1 MIDRIDIYG
10 LRDGVIA
17 KVASIPCENTFHNS
31 SLMAKDELSVSV
43 VTDSPLPV
51 KAGDYCTMDGVVY
64 RMNRDAEFT
73 QKTEV
78 QHEYSIILEAPIYT
92 LLDKVICNRVTGSTK
107 VVLTGKLRD
116 FLELLMWNV
125 NKSEDNPLGVDTG
138 WKIGLCP
145 DTEYRNIIL
154 DGISCRASLD
164 EFRKV
169 FDLEYYVTNKTI
181 NFVSHIENET
191 GLTFIQGRGGGL
203 YSLEQKNVDS
213 GDVVTRL
220 FPKGGTENVIPGEG
234 DEDGRLILPEKYI
247 EDFSETTKVVERV
260 IHFDN
265 IHPTFQGV
273 VGPLS
278 GEHNKSFVC
287 SEIDFDIKEFA
298 VGTDARVNFLTG
310 DLMGKAFEFKWN
322 NDNKEITLI
331 GQVDELAL
339 IDPET
344 QSRPVIPDAN
354 KHLRGGEVFTLTG
367 LRMSGT
373 YKINAVDNLRQK
385 GREWLKYHCRKRVKY
400 NLDIDYRFMRGKRNL
415 SVGDL
420 VTVRDYRRGINT
432 TIRIISTEKNLHT
445 GKLSCVVSNYLDE
458 KWEKKIE
465 GQIASVQAAV
475 SGGVG
480 VSASVDIIESND
492 AREFTDKRVLSSLR
506 AIREIE
512 KKALSKEKSDRTE
525 HSLEIGEDLT
535 VDGNAS
541 VNHDLNVGR
550 NATVG
555 NDLTVMEILRALI
568 KIETAA
574 LSVSGNSKTGM
585 LDVAG
590 KATARDVE
598 VANQVTSLNA
608 VIRALATIHNLTV
621 GNTADI
627 MHGIIRQYLSSDKF
641 VSGFLGEGFKVWQDA
656 AGLWHG
662 ELDMLTVRKTFTV
675 FELVVQKIVHQGGM
689 VIRSA
694 AGGKI
699 TKVTDGGSYWRCEHD
714 STDDFVK
721 DDQVLCQVF
730 TGLKM
735 KRYWRLVTSAGAGYF
750 NLSKTDC
757 EAGSAT
763 PEIGDEVAVLGNRT
777 NAARQSAQI
786 DCAVG
791 ANAPYRDDYAGINS
805 YSLAGKLVTRTGN
818 LSGIVDPDFGALS
831 GYGLYSLNA
840 YLKGMLRLVSG
851 KTVETAIGEA
861 RSGAISVAAS
871 DAQAKANAAKA
882 SAIAAAAGD
891 AQAKADA
898 AKQAAISAAASD
910 AQAKATAAET
920 NAKTHAQAI
929 LDALQI
935 GGRNLLALSKS
946 VYGAR
951 LDTGFRGKFWA
962 SQVWDSAYILSK
974 LKPSTQYTIK
984 YSATANALSSLPEVS
999 NRMGFALYNGTS
1011 IINLF
1016 SSVPIS
1022 VGETREVQ
1030 KTFTSPANLSNYRL
1044 IAYTRR
1050 FSDGATVEI
1059 GDVSFTNLKLELGNK
1074 ATDWTPAPE
1083 DVEAGMAFEITK
1095 VRTDFDVR
1103 EGQISSKVA
1112 EVTAKTQQAVTASQT
1127 ATEKASQAA
1136 GSATLAGQKAT
1147 EADGSAKAAKTSE
1160 TNAGKSATSAANE
1173 AGKAKSSADTA
1184 AAKLITVTE
1193 KESNINQTAGQIAT
1207 GVAEVTRQAGI
1218 ASNAA
1223 NNANMALQTVSTKQ
1237 TQINQV
1243 AADIDLKAT
1252 RAEQAAGRAE
1262 EAEARVNI
1270 AADGVVIN
1278 AAKQAAQQA
1287 VDGVQIGGRNLLRN
1301 AINFH
1306 EAGWNNGFGIH
1317 GSGGWIID
1325 NTVTYNGKPTLKTL
1339 VGTGVQHPWLT
1350 LENGVEYT
1358 YSAMVR
1364 TEVDVTGTRSTP
1376 LYYQA
1381 GYNKQSQGKISIIS
1395 HDTSTVANQWK
1406 LIRIV
1411 FKLTGDADSF
1421 RSYIYRGSTGG
1432 VNYWIAWLKLEK
1444 GNKATDGTPA
1454 PEDTEADATAKAD
1467 AAKQSAISDAAAKYP
1482 TKTEYSAQL
1491 AVLNS
1496 SISSKVS
1503 QTDFTALGTR
1513 MSTAEEKITP
1523 ASIIST
1529 VSSTVESAKT
1539 AAINAAA
1546 SDAQAKANAAKAAAI
1561 SAAAGDATAKADA
1574 AKQSAISTAANDATA
1589 KANRAE
1595 ANAKAHANNTFTP
1608 LTTYNTKVA
1617 QLENLI
1623 SLKAESSTVSGLTT
1637 RMAAAEA
1644 KITPDA
1650 INLTVKEQITTA
1662 VGNVQVGGRNYVIL
1676 SKLESWIAATS
1687 VPVITDTDVNVM
1699 LKADGTTNQQLVIRV
1714 KDYFPDAG
1722 AYYTV
1727 SGYMTLGGRPIKNAD
1742 FIVKRANYALGTDNF
1757 FVDDASGYFE
1767 CTHKYNG
1774 SDPWLLNA
1782 KLTAA
1787 TGTPVKISKFKF
1799 EKGTKA
1805 SDWTLSP
1812 EDADAALQIG
1822 GRNLYRKSTVINN
1835 LGNNPTIQK
1844 EVDADSVHGFK
1855 LTGKQS
1861 LVCAVRIKNVI
1872 HENGDYVI
1880 SFWGK
1885 SNGSGS
1891 PKFDICNNPCTGDA
1905 TFTTE
1910 WKRFELRAKVNNYT
1924 ADGYHFIDI
1933 ENLAYLHYW
1942 FKDFKVEKGTKATD
1956 WTPAP
1961 EDVEAD
1967 VTNATNKANAAQGAA
1982 NNAQGTANNALST
1995 ANGAQSDINNL
2006 KGDLLATGIN
2016 ITSKQVT
2023 VTADIFRVQ
2032 DRTGRAIAV
2041 FKLDNA
2047 GNPVL
2052 ETGRINAREV
2062 VTSDLVAERVSTTDI
2077 ITGRLTVIDGAKVA
2091 GFRVS
2096 GNNLSNMDNDGNFL
2110 NDASIVFRNDT
2121 MKCFAGIGGN
2131 VMPASTGLRA
2141 VARFENEDTS
2151 DQWGLSAN
2159 YAMIVSA
2166 RGANDNCAISLL
2178 GGYISRFAEKV
2189 EVVTSSRTIDIST
2202 TCVLCVNTADITL
2215 TLPTMQKYDNGHVVE
2230 IKNLGNNSVTINTG
2244 YGYHIDGTQRR
2255 TYMHVDRGSHVTSL
2269 TIGGNGDAMRFV
2281 YARDINNGS
2290 QYGCWAQFKHPRDW

>member
-164 EFRKV
+164 EFRKA

-181 NFVSHIENET
+181 NFVSHIEKET

-420 VTVRDYRRGINT
+420 VTVRDYRRGIDT

-568 KIETAA
+568 KIETAS
-574 LSVSGNSKTGM
+574 LSVSGNSKTGT

-598 VANQVTSLNA
+598 VANQMTSLNA

-621 GNTADI
+621 ENTADI

-641 VSGFLGEGFKVWQDA
+641 VSGFLGEGFRVWKDA

-675 FELVVQKIVHQGGM
+675 FELVVQKVVHQGGM

-730 TGLKM
+730 TGTKM

-763 PEIGDEVAVLGNRT
+763 PEVDDEVAVLGNRT

-831 GYGLYSLNA
+831 GFGLYSLNA
-840 YLKGMLRLVSG
+840 YLKGMLRLTSG

-861 RSGAISVAAS
+861 RSGAISVAAT

-882 SAIAAAAGD
+882 SAISAAAGD

-910 AQAKATAAET
+910 AQSKAMGAET
-920 NAKTHAQAI
+920 NAKRHAQAI

-935 GGRNLLALSKS
+935 GGRNL
-946 VYGAR
+946 
-951 LDTGFRGKFWA
+951 
-962 SQVWDSAYILSK
+962 
-974 LKPSTQYTIK
+974 
-984 YSATANALSSLPEVS
+984 
-999 NRMGFALYNGTS
+999 
-1011 IINLF
+1011 
-1016 SSVPIS
+1016 
-1022 VGETREVQ
+1022 
-1030 KTFTSPANLSNYRL
+1030 
-1044 IAYTRR
+1044 
-1050 FSDGATVEI
+1050 
-1059 GDVSFTNLKLELGNK
+1059 
-1074 ATDWTPAPE
+1074 
-1083 DVEAGMAFEITK
+1083 
-1095 VRTDFDVR
+1095 
-1103 EGQISSKVA
+1103 
-1112 EVTAKTQQAVTASQT
+1112 
-1127 ATEKASQAA
+1127 
-1136 GSATLAGQKAT
+1136 
-1147 EADGSAKAAKTSE
+1147 
-1160 TNAGKSATSAANE
+1160 
-1173 AGKAKSSADTA
+1173 
-1184 AAKLITVTE
+1184 
-1193 KESNINQTAGQIAT
+1193 
-1207 GVAEVTRQAGI
+1207 
-1218 ASNAA
+1218 
-1223 NNANMALQTVSTKQ
+1223 
-1237 TQINQV
+1237 
-1243 AADIDLKAT
+1243 
-1252 RAEQAAGRAE
+1252 
-1262 EAEARVNI
+1262 
-1270 AADGVVIN
+1270 
-1278 AAKQAAQQA
+1278 
-1287 VDGVQIGGRNLLRN
+1287 
-1301 AINFH
+1301 
-1306 EAGWNNGFGIH
+1306 
-1317 GSGGWIID
+1317 
-1325 NTVTYNGKPTLKTL
+1325 
-1339 VGTGVQHPWLT
+1339 
-1350 LENGVEYT
+1350 
-1358 YSAMVR
+1358 
-1364 TEVDVTGTRSTP
+1364 
-1376 LYYQA
+1376 
-1381 GYNKQSQGKISIIS
+1381 
-1395 HDTSTVANQWK
+1395 
-1406 LIRIV
+1406 
-1411 FKLTGDADSF
+1411 
-1421 RSYIYRGSTGG
+1421 
-1432 VNYWIAWLKLEK
+1432 
-1444 GNKATDGTPA
+1444 
-1454 PEDTEADATAKAD
+1454 
-1467 AAKQSAISDAAAKYP
+1467 
-1482 TKTEYSAQL
+1482 
-1491 AVLNS
+1491 
-1496 SISSKVS
+1496 
-1503 QTDFTALGTR
+1503 
-1513 MSTAEEKITP
+1513 
-1523 ASIIST
+1523 
-1529 VSSTVESAKT
+1529 
-1539 AAINAAA
+1539 
-1546 SDAQAKANAAKAAAI
+1546 
-1561 SAAAGDATAKADA
+1561 
-1574 AKQSAISTAANDATA
+1574 
-1589 KANRAE
+1589 
-1595 ANAKAHANNTFTP
+1595 
-1608 LTTYNTKVA
+1608 
-1617 QLENLI
+1617 
-1623 SLKAESSTVSGLTT
+1623 
-1637 RMAAAEA
+1637 
-1644 KITPDA
+1644 
-1650 INLTVKEQITTA
+1650 
-1662 VGNVQVGGRNYVIL
+1662 
-1676 SKLESWIAATS
+1676 
-1687 VPVITDTDVNVM
+1687 
-1699 LKADGTTNQQLVIRV
+1699 
-1714 KDYFPDAG
+1714 
-1722 AYYTV
+1722 
-1727 SGYMTLGGRPIKNAD
+1727 
-1742 FIVKRANYALGTDNF
+1742 
-1757 FVDDASGYFE
+1757 
-1767 CTHKYNG
+1767 
-1774 SDPWLLNA
+1774 
-1782 KLTAA
+1782 
-1787 TGTPVKISKFKF
+1787 
-1799 EKGTKA
+1799 
-1805 SDWTLSP
+1805 
-1812 EDADAALQIG
+1812 
-1822 GRNLYRKSTVINN
+1822 YRKSTELVN
-1835 LGNNPTIQK
+1835 LANNPTIQK

-1861 LVCAVRIKNVI
+1861 LVCDVRIKNVI
-1872 HENGDYVI
+1872 SENGDYVI

-1885 SNGSGS
+1885 SNGSGT

-1967 VTNATNKANAAQGAA
+1967 IALRPTKEEVKAGISITTGGINVFGKEISLAGKVTFASLDSSTQATINGKATTAALTSLQNSLGAMAYQNMVSIAKLDTTIVQGGYIKTNLIDANAVIT
-1982 NNAQGTANNALST
+1982 NS
-1995 ANGAQSDINNL
+1995 
-2006 KGDLLATGIN
+2006 LLAT
-2016 ITSKQVT
+2016 K
-2023 VTADIFRVQ
+2023 
-2032 DRTGRAIAV
+2032 IA
-2041 FKLDNA
+2041 A
-2047 GNPVL
+2047 
-2052 ETGRINAREV
+2052 
-2062 VTSDLVAERVSTTDI
+2062 TDI
-2077 ITGRLTVIDGAKVA
+2077 TTGRLTVIDGAKVA

-2096 GNNLSNMDNDGNFL
+2096 GSSLTNANDTGQYI
-2110 NDASIVFRNDT
+2110 NDASIIFRNDA
-2121 MKCFAGIGGN
+2121 KSCFAGIGGN
-2131 VMPASTGLRA
+2131 VMPTSSGLRA

-2202 TCVLCVNTADITL
+2202 TCVLCVNTSDITL
-2215 TLPTMQKYDNGHVVE
+2215 TLPTMQKYDNGHVIE

-2255 TYMHVDRGSHVTSL
+2255 TYMHIDRGSHVTSL

-2290 QYGCWAQFKHPRDW
+2290 QYGCWAQFKNPRDW

>member
-1 MIDRIDIYG
+1 MDTQFENIIPWNGANDTG
-10 LRDGVIA
+10 RDVRLKWERNFRKIKA
-17 KVASIPCENTFHNS
+17 ALE
-31 SLMAKDELSVSV
+31 ELSAS
-43 VTDSPLPV
+43 DML
-51 KAGDYCTMDGVVY
+51 
-64 RMNRDAEFT
+64 
-73 QKTEV
+73 
-78 QHEYSIILEAPIYT
+78 ILEE
-92 LLDKVICNRVTGSTK
+92 
-107 VVLTGKLRD
+107 VLK
-116 FLELLMWNV
+116 
-125 NKSEDNPLGVDTG
+125 
-138 WKIGLCP
+138 
-145 DTEYRNIIL
+145 DTEGKFL
-154 DGISCRASLD
+154 
-164 EFRKV
+164 RK
-169 FDLEYYVTNKTI
+169 D
-181 NFVSHIENET
+181 
-191 GLTFIQGRGGGL
+191 Q
-203 YSLEQKNVDS
+203 
-213 GDVVTRL
+213 
-220 FPKGGTENVIPGEG
+220 P
-234 DEDGRLILPEKYI
+234 
-247 EDFSETTKVVERV
+247 
-260 IHFDN
+260 
-265 IHPTFQGV
+265 
-273 VGPLS
+273 
-278 GEHNKSFVC
+278 
-287 SEIDFDIKEFA
+287 
-298 VGTDARVNFLTG
+298 
-310 DLMGKAFEFKWN
+310 
-322 NDNKEITLI
+322 
-331 GQVDELAL
+331 
-339 IDPET
+339 
-344 QSRPVIPDAN
+344 
-354 KHLRGGEVFTLTG
+354 
-367 LRMSGT
+367 
-373 YKINAVDNLRQK
+373 
-385 GREWLKYHCRKRVKY
+385 
-400 NLDIDYRFMRGKRNL
+400 
-415 SVGDL
+415 
-420 VTVRDYRRGINT
+420 
-432 TIRIISTEKNLHT
+432 
-445 GKLSCVVSNYLDE
+445 
-458 KWEKKIE
+458 
-465 GQIASVQAAV
+465 
-475 SGGVG
+475 
-480 VSASVDIIESND
+480 
-492 AREFTDKRVLSSLR
+492 
-506 AIREIE
+506 
-512 KKALSKEKSDRTE
+512 DRTE

-541 VNHDLNVGR
+541 VGHDLNVGR

-568 KIETAA
+568 KIETAS
-574 LSVSGNSKTGM
+574 LSVSGNSKTGT

-590 KATARDVE
+590 KATAHDVE
-598 VANQVTSLNA
+598 VANQVTTLNA

-621 GNTADI
+621 DNTADI

-662 ELDMLTVRKTFTV
+662 ELDMLTVRKVFTV
-675 FELVVQKIVHQGGM
+675 FELVVQKVVHQGGM

-694 AGGKI
+694 AGGKL
-699 TKVTDGGSYWRCEHD
+699 TKVTDGGSYWKCAQD
-714 STDDFVK
+714 STDDFVQHE
-721 DDQVLCQVF
+721 QVLCQVF
-730 TGLKM
+730 TGTKM

-757 EAGSAT
+757 ETGSAT
-763 PEIGDEVAVLGNRT
+763 PEAGDEVAVLGNRT

-831 GYGLYSLNA
+831 GFGLYSLNA
-840 YLKGMLRLVSG
+840 YLKGMLRLTSG

-882 SAIAAAAGD
+882 AAIAAAAGD

-910 AQAKATAAET
+910 AQSKAMAAEIA
-920 NAKTHAQAI
+920 AKTHAQAI

-935 GGRNLLALSKS
+935 GGRNLYRKS
-946 VYGAR
+946 TVINNLGNNPTIQKEVDADSVHGFK
-951 LDTGFRGKFWA
+951 LTGKQSLVCAVRIKNVISENGDYVISFWGK
-962 SQVWDSAYILSK
+962 S
-974 LKPSTQYTIK
+974 
-984 YSATANALSSLPEVS
+984 NSSHTPKFDIC
-999 NRMGFALYNGTS
+999 NNPCTGDA
-1011 IINLF
+1011 
-1016 SSVPIS
+1016 
-1022 VGETREVQ
+1022 
-1030 KTFTSPANLSNYRL
+1030 TFTTEWKRFELRAKVNNYTTDGYHFIDIENL
-1044 IAYTRR
+1044 AYLTYW
-1050 FSDGATVEI
+1050 FKDFKVEK
-1059 GDVSFTNLKLELGNK
+1059 GTK

-1083 DVEAGMAFEITK
+1083 DVEAGIAFEITK

-1207 GVAEVTRQAGI
+1207 KVTEVTKQAGI
-1218 ASNAA
+1218 ASQAA
-1223 NNANMALQTVSTKQ
+1223 NNASGSASAAANSATTAGQKATDAANSANAANTALQTISTKQ
-1237 TQINQV
+1237 TQINQT
-1243 AADIDLKAT
+1243 ATQIEQKAT
-1252 RAEQAAGRAE
+1252 RAEQAAGKAE
-1262 EAEARVNI
+1262 AAEARINLS
-1270 AADGVVIN
+1270 ADGIVLQ
-1278 AAKQAAQQA
+1278 ASKQAAQQA
-1287 VDGVQIGGRNLLRN
+1287 VDGVQIGGRNYIILSKLAAYTPYNTTWHVNDKVVSTQKVTATFITLRVDGFMPIAGEPYTISGIMKKNGIPVTN
-1301 AINFH
+1301 AM
-1306 EAGWNNGFGIH
+1306 W
-1317 GSGGWIID
+1317 
-1325 NTVTYNGKPTLKTL
+1325 VTKTATTYATPKRFE
-1339 VGTGVQHPWLT
+1339 VNDATGYF
-1350 LENGVEYT
+1350 EC
-1358 YSAMVR
+1358 AMVFN
-1364 TEVDVTGTRSTP
+1364 TSNMWLIHANIQGEVG
-1376 LYYQA
+1376 
-1381 GYNKQSQGKISIIS
+1381 
-1395 HDTSTVANQWK
+1395 DTIT
-1406 LIRIV
+1406 ID
-1411 FKLTGDADSF
+1411 G
-1421 RSYIYRGSTGG
+1421 
-1432 VNYWIAWLKLEK
+1432 LKLEK
-1444 GNKATDGTPA
+1444 GTKATDWTPA
-1454 PEDTEADATAKAD
+1454 PEDVEADATAKAD

-1503 QTDFTALGTR
+1503 QTDFNALGTR

-1546 SDAQAKANAAKAAAI
+1546 
-1561 SAAAGDATAKADA
+1561 
-1574 AKQSAISTAANDATA
+1574 NDATA

-1608 LTTYNTKVA
+1608 ITTYNTKVA

-1623 SLKAESSTVSGLTT
+1623 SLKAESSTVNGLTT
-1637 RMAAAEA
+1637 RMAVAEE
-1644 KITPDA
+1644 KITPGA
-1650 INLTVKEQITTA
+1650 INMVVKEQITTA

-1676 SKLESWIAATS
+1676 SKLQSWIAATS

-1757 FVDDASGYFE
+1757 FVDDTTGYFE

-1872 HENGDYVI
+1872 SENGDYVI

-1885 SNGSGS
+1885 SNSS
-1891 PKFDICNNPCTGDA
+1891 HTPKFDICNNPCTGDA

-1924 ADGYHFIDI
+1924 TDGYHFIDI
-1933 ENLAYLHYW
+1933 ENLAYLTYW

-1967 VTNATNKANAAQGAA
+1967 IALRPTKEEIKAGISITTGGINVFGKEISLAGKVTVASLDSSTQATINGKATTAALTSLQNSLGAMAYQNMVSLAKLDTTIVQGGYIKTNLIDANAVIT
-1982 NNAQGTANNALST
+1982 NS
-1995 ANGAQSDINNL
+1995 
-2006 KGDLLATGIN
+2006 LLAT
-2016 ITSKQVT
+2016 K
-2023 VTADIFRVQ
+2023 
-2032 DRTGRAIAV
+2032 IA
-2041 FKLDNA
+2041 A
-2047 GNPVL
+2047 
-2052 ETGRINAREV
+2052 
-2062 VTSDLVAERVSTTDI
+2062 TDI
-2077 ITGRLTVIDGAKVA
+2077 TTGRLTVIDGAKIA

-2096 GNNLSNMDNDGNFL
+2096 GNNLSNMDNAGNFL

-2131 VMPASTGLRA
+2131 VMPASSGLRA

-2151 DQWGLSAN
+2151 DQWGLRAN
-2159 YAMIVSA
+2159 YALIVSA
-2166 RGANDNCAISLL
+2166 KGAKRYDDMVESGNHAI
-2178 GGYISRFAEKV
+2178 YISNG
-2189 EVVTSSRTIDIST
+2189 DICGLRLKARRIS
-2202 TCVLCVNTADITL
+2202 VNTTL
-2215 TLPTMQKYDNGHVVE
+2215 TTMDSIVFVVKTGVTVTLPGSGVE
-2230 IKNLGNNSVTINTG
+2230 DGQIYFIRNHCGGACRIAGNNIRAWNDGGVGNSFELNRSNMAILMYDAHNNSWTANWTG
-2244 YGYHIDGTQRR
+2244 
-2255 TYMHVDRGSHVTSL
+2255 
-2269 TIGGNGDAMRFV
+2269 N
-2281 YARDINNGS
+2281 
-2290 QYGCWAQFKHPRDW
+2290 W

>member
-1 MIDRIDIYG
+1 MSVTITSR
-10 LRDGVIA
+10 A
-17 KVASIPCENTFHNS
+17 IPSNPRSKNYPSGAIVYNS
-31 SLMAKDELSVSV
+31 G
-43 VTDSPLPV
+43 DSTTV
-51 KAGDYCTMDGVVY
+51 M
-64 RMNRDAEFT
+64 
-73 QKTEV
+73 Q
-78 QHEYSIILEAPIYT
+78 
-92 LLDKVICNRVTGSTK
+92 
-107 VVLTGKLRD
+107 
-116 FLELLMWNV
+116 
-125 NKSEDNPLGVDTG
+125 
-138 WKIGLCP
+138 
-145 DTEYRNIIL
+145 
-154 DGISCRASLD
+154 
-164 EFRKV
+164 
-169 FDLEYYVTNKTI
+169 
-181 NFVSHIENET
+181 
-191 GLTFIQGRGGGL
+191 GGG
-203 YSLEQKNVDS
+203 E
-213 GDVVTRL
+213 
-220 FPKGGTENVIPGEG
+220 
-234 DEDGRLILPEKYI
+234 
-247 EDFSETTKVVERV
+247 
-260 IHFDN
+260 
-265 IHPTFQGV
+265 
-273 VGPLS
+273 
-278 GEHNKSFVC
+278 
-287 SEIDFDIKEFA
+287 
-298 VGTDARVNFLTG
+298 
-310 DLMGKAFEFKWN
+310 
-322 NDNKEITLI
+322 
-331 GQVDELAL
+331 
-339 IDPET
+339 
-344 QSRPVIPDAN
+344 
-354 KHLRGGEVFTLTG
+354 
-367 LRMSGT
+367 
-373 YKINAVDNLRQK
+373 
-385 GREWLKYHCRKRVKY
+385 
-400 NLDIDYRFMRGKRNL
+400 
-415 SVGDL
+415 
-420 VTVRDYRRGINT
+420 
-432 TIRIISTEKNLHT
+432 
-445 GKLSCVVSNYLDE
+445 
-458 KWEKKIE
+458 
-465 GQIASVQAAV
+465 
-475 SGGVG
+475 
-480 VSASVDIIESND
+480 SVDVIGKD
-492 AREFTDKRVLSSLR
+492 DFREMTDKNVLSSLR
-506 AIREIE
+506 ALAEIRSRIIKKEDNTPTGDDNVFSSLRTLEEVNKVIVSLLEALEE
-512 KKALSKEKSDRTE
+512 KYLSKTRSDRTPY
-525 HSLEIGEDLT
+525 SLEVGEGLT

-574 LSVSGNSKTGM
+574 LSVSGNSKTGT

-590 KATARDVE
+590 KATAHDVE
-598 VANQVTSLNA
+598 VANQVTTLNA

-621 GNTADI
+621 ENTADI

-675 FELVVQKIVHQGGM
+675 FELVVQKVVHQGGM

-699 TKVTDGGSYWRCEHD
+699 SKVTDGGSYWRCEHD

-730 TGLKM
+730 TGTKM

-750 NLSKTDC
+750 NLSKSDC

-763 PEIGDEVAVLGNRT
+763 PEVGDEVAVLGNRT
-777 NAARQSAQI
+777 NVARQSAQI

-840 YLKGMLRLVSG
+840 YLKGMLRLTSG

-861 RSGAISVAAS
+861 RSGAIATAAS
-871 DAQAKANAAKA
+871 DAAAKANAAKA

-898 AKQAAISAAASD
+898 AKQAAISTAASD
-910 AQAKATAAET
+910 AQSKATAAET

-929 LDALQI
+929 FDGLKL
-935 GGRNLLALSKS
+935 GGRNY
-946 VYGAR
+946 V
-951 LDTGFRGKFWA
+951 
-962 SQVWDSAYILSK
+962 ILSK
-974 LKPSTQYTIK
+974 LRSYTP
-984 YSATANALSSLPEVS
+984 YNTTPTVS
-999 NRMGFALYNGTS
+999 DGVITTTVKDGITHITIGVTGYT
-1011 IINLF
+1011 
-1016 SSVPIS
+1016 PT
-1022 VGETREVQ
+1022 VGETYTVSGVMKKNGAPVTNAQWLYKATSTYNMPQSFKVDDATGRFEATMRWSRDNIWLIHTDIEGAAGSAF
-1030 KTFTSPANLSNYRL
+1030 TF
-1044 IAYTRR
+1044 
-1050 FSDGATVEI
+1050 EK
-1059 GDVSFTNLKLELGNK
+1059 LKFETGTK

-1083 DVEAGMAFEITK
+1083 DVEAGIAFEITK
-1095 VRTDFDVR
+1095 VRTDFQILD
-1103 EGQISSKVA
+1103 GQVTSKIA
-1112 EVTAKTQQAVTASQT
+1112 EVTAKTQQAISAAET
-1127 ATEKASQAA
+1127 ATTKANDASGAATRAA
-1136 GSATLAGQKAT
+1136 GSATAAS
-1147 EADGSAKAAKTSE
+1147 GSA
-1160 TNAGKSATSAANE
+1160 SAAANE

-1207 GVAEVTRQAGI
+1207 KVTEVTKQAGI
-1218 ASNAA
+1218 ASQAA
-1223 NNANMALQTVSTKQ
+1223 NNASGSASAAANSATTAGQKATDAANSANAANTALQTISAKQ
-1237 TQINQV
+1237 TQINQT
-1243 AADIDLKAT
+1243 AAEIDLKAT
-1252 RAEQAAGRAE
+1252 RAEQAAGKAE
-1262 EAEARVNI
+1262 AAEARINLS
-1270 AADGVVIN
+1270 ADGIVLQ
-1278 AAKQAAQQA
+1278 ASKQAAQQA
-1287 VDGVQIGGRNLLRN
+1287 VDGVQIGGRNLLALTSLVYGTRLD
-1301 AINFH
+1301 
-1306 EAGWNNGFGIH
+1306 AGFRGRLWANTIWNPAYIA
-1317 GSGGWIID
+1317 SKLKPSTQYTLSYSV
-1325 NTVTYNGKPTLKTL
+1325 TVHTLSSLPPSDKKVGLALYNGTNIILFVATTTPEVGKTYEFCHTFTTPANL
-1339 VGTGVQHPWLT
+1339 GNYRLIA
-1350 LENGVEYT
+1350 
-1358 YSAMVR
+1358 YSARFVDGN
-1364 TEVDVTGTRSTP
+1364 TAELGEV
-1376 LYYQA
+1376 
-1381 GYNKQSQGKISIIS
+1381 
-1395 HDTSTVANQWK
+1395 
-1406 LIRIV
+1406 
-1411 FKLTGDADSF
+1411 SF
-1421 RSYIYRGSTGG
+1421 LN
-1432 VNYWIAWLKLEK
+1432 VQMEE
-1444 GNKATDGTPA
+1444 GNKKTGWGLAQ
-1454 PEDTEADATAKAD
+1454 EDIDANAQAKADAAKSGAISAAASDAQAKAD

-1491 AVLNS
+1491 AVLNN

-1503 QTDFTALGTR
+1503 QTDFTALSTR
-1513 MSTAEEKITP
+1513 MSTAEQKITP

-1546 SDAQAKANAAKAAAI
+1546 SDAKAKADAAKSGAISAAASDAQAKANAAKASAI

-1574 AKQSAISTAANDATA
+1574 AKQAAISTAANDATA

-1608 LTTYNTKVA
+1608 ITTYNTKVA

-1676 SKLESWIAATS
+1676 SKLQSWIANTS

-1742 FIVKRANYALGTDNF
+1742 FIVKRANHALGTDNF
-1757 FVDDASGYFE
+1757 FVDDATGYFE

-1774 SDPWLLNA
+1774 SNPWLLNA

-1805 SDWTLSP
+1805 TDWTLSP

-1822 GRNLYRKSTVINN
+1822 GRNYIILS
-1835 LGNNPTIQK
+1835 
-1844 EVDADSVHGFK
+1844 K
-1855 LTGKQS
+1855 LAAYTPHNTTWHVNGK
-1861 LVCAVRIKNVI
+1861 
-1872 HENGDYVI
+1872 VI
-1880 SFWGK
+1880 STQK
-1885 SNGSGS
+1885 V
-1891 PKFDICNNPCTGDA
+1891 TA
-1905 TFTTE
+1905 TFITLRVGGFMPIAGEPYTISGVMKKNGIPVTNAMWVTKTATTYATP
-1910 WKRFELRAKVNNYT
+1910 KRFEVNDATGYFECAMVFST
-1924 ADGYHFIDI
+1924 ANMWLIHANIQGEVGDTITIDS
-1933 ENLAYLHYW
+1933 LKL
-1942 FKDFKVEKGTKATD
+1942 EKGAKATD

-1967 VTNATNKANAAQGAA
+1967 VSNATNKANAAQGAA

-2006 KGDLLATGIN
+2006 KGDLLKTGIN

-2032 DRTGRAIAV
+2032 DRTGKAIAV
-2041 FKLDNA
+2041 FKLDDA

-2096 GNNLSNMDNDGNFL
+2096 GSILTNANDTGQYI
-2110 NDASIVFRNDT
+2110 NDASIIFRNDA
-2121 MKCFAGIGGN
+2121 KSCFAGIGGN
-2131 VMPASTGLRA
+2131 VMPTSSGLRA

-2166 RGANDNCAISLL
+2166 RGANENCAISLL

-2202 TCVLCVNTADITL
+2202 TCVLCVNTSDITI
-2215 TLPTMQKYDNGHVVE
+2215 TLPTMQKYDNGHVIE
-2230 IKNLGNNSVTINTG
+2230 IKNLGNKSVTINTG

-2290 QYGCWAQFKHPRDW
+2290 QYGCWAQFKNPRDW

>member
-1 MIDRIDIYG
+1 MPSIDNLKQRAVAI
-10 LRDGVIA
+10 RDEYRQGA
-17 KVASIPCENTFHNS
+17 NTAYRVG
-31 SLMAKDELSVSV
+31 SL
-43 VTDSPLPV
+43 
-51 KAGDYCTMDGVVY
+51 
-64 RMNRDAEFT
+64 
-73 QKTEV
+73 
-78 QHEYSIILEAPIYT
+78 
-92 LLDKVICNRVTGSTK
+92 LLDMIES
-107 VVLTGKLRD
+107 
-116 FLELLMWNV
+116 
-125 NKSEDNPLGVDTG
+125 GVDVEQ
-138 WKIGLCP
+138 LA
-145 DTEYRNIIL
+145 
-154 DGISCRASLD
+154 RAFL
-164 EFRKV
+164 RK
-169 FDLEYYVTNKTI
+169 D
-181 NFVSHIENET
+181 
-191 GLTFIQGRGGGL
+191 Q
-203 YSLEQKNVDS
+203 
-213 GDVVTRL
+213 
-220 FPKGGTENVIPGEG
+220 P
-234 DEDGRLILPEKYI
+234 
-247 EDFSETTKVVERV
+247 
-260 IHFDN
+260 
-265 IHPTFQGV
+265 
-273 VGPLS
+273 
-278 GEHNKSFVC
+278 
-287 SEIDFDIKEFA
+287 
-298 VGTDARVNFLTG
+298 
-310 DLMGKAFEFKWN
+310 
-322 NDNKEITLI
+322 
-331 GQVDELAL
+331 
-339 IDPET
+339 
-344 QSRPVIPDAN
+344 
-354 KHLRGGEVFTLTG
+354 
-367 LRMSGT
+367 
-373 YKINAVDNLRQK
+373 
-385 GREWLKYHCRKRVKY
+385 
-400 NLDIDYRFMRGKRNL
+400 
-415 SVGDL
+415 
-420 VTVRDYRRGINT
+420 
-432 TIRIISTEKNLHT
+432 
-445 GKLSCVVSNYLDE
+445 
-458 KWEKKIE
+458 
-465 GQIASVQAAV
+465 
-475 SGGVG
+475 
-480 VSASVDIIESND
+480 
-492 AREFTDKRVLSSLR
+492 
-506 AIREIE
+506 
-512 KKALSKEKSDRTE
+512 DRTE

-535 VDGNAS
+535 VDGNA
-541 VNHDLNVGR
+541 
-550 NATVG
+550 TVG
-555 NDLTVMEILRALI
+555 NDLTVMEILRALL
-568 KIETAA
+568 KIETAS
-574 LSVSGNSKTGM
+574 LNVSGNSKSGT

-621 GNTADI
+621 ENTADI

-641 VSGFLGEGFKVWQDA
+641 VSGFLGEGFKVWKDA

-714 STDDFVK
+714 STDDFVTN
-721 DDQVLCQVF
+721 DQVLCQVF

-763 PEIGDEVAVLGNRT
+763 PEVGDEVAVLGNRT

-840 YLKGMLRLVSG
+840 YLKGMLRLTSG

-882 SAIAAAAGD
+882 SAISAAAGD

-910 AQAKATAAET
+910 AQSKAMAAEIA
-920 NAKTHAQAI
+920 AKTHAQAI

-935 GGRNLLALSKS
+935 GGRNLIPGSGQLRINSGKS
-946 VYGAR
+946 LG
-951 LDTGFRGKFWA
+951 
-962 SQVWDSAYILSK
+962 SNYI
-974 LKPSTQYTIK
+974 PGQQYTISIERSVNISPGIREGK
-984 YSATANALSSLPEVS
+984 S
-999 NRMGFALYNGTS
+999 MMLYCS
-1011 IINLF
+1011 DISPYPLRVYI
-1016 SSVPIS
+1016 PIS
-1022 VGETREVQ
+1022 ESRQVA
-1030 KTFTSPANLSNYRL
+1030 TFTYPQAGKGNLAL
-1044 IAYTRR
+1044 C
-1050 FSDGATVEI
+1050 ATEAWT
-1059 GDVSFTNLKLELGNK
+1059 GTTDLTKLKIEKGTK

-1083 DVEAGMAFEITK
+1083 DVEAGIAFEITK

-1112 EVTAKTQQAVTASQT
+1112 EVTAKTQQAVSAAET
-1127 ATEKASQAA
+1127 ATSKANDASGAATRAA
-1136 GSATLAGQKAT
+1136 GSATAA
-1147 EADGSAKAAKTSE
+1147 AGSASAAAGDAAK
-1160 TNAGKSATSAANE
+1160 
-1173 AGKAKSSADTA
+1173 AKGSADTA
-1184 AAKLITVTE
+1184 AAKLITISE

-1207 GVAEVTRQAGI
+1207 SVAEVTRQAGI

-1223 NNANMALQTVSTKQ
+1223 NNANTALQTVSTKQ

-1278 AAKQAAQQA
+1278 AAKQAAQLA

-1301 AINFH
+1301 AINFR

-1376 LYYQA
+1376 LHYQA

-1546 SDAQAKANAAKAAAI
+1546 SDAQAKADAAKSGAI
-1561 SAAAGDATAKADA
+1561 SAAASDAQAKADA
-1574 AKQSAISTAANDATA
+1574 AKQAAISTAANDATA

-1608 LTTYNTKVA
+1608 ITTYNTKVA
-1617 QLENLI
+1617 QLESLI
-1623 SLKAESSTVSGLTT
+1623 SLKAESSTVNGLTT
-1637 RMAAAEA
+1637 RMAVAEE
-1644 KITPDA
+1644 KITPGA
-1650 INLTVKEQITTA
+1650 INMVVKEQITTA
-1662 VGNVQVGGRNYVIL
+1662 VNNVQVGGRNYVIL
-1676 SKLESWIAATS
+1676 SKLESWIAGTS

-1699 LKADGTTNQQLVIRV
+1699 LKIDGTTNQQLIIRV
-1714 KDYFPDAG
+1714 KGYVPDAG

-1757 FVDDASGYFE
+1757 FVDDTTGYFE

-1885 SNGSGS
+1885 SNGSGT

-1910 WKRFELRAKVNNYT
+1910 WKRFELRSKVNNYT

-1933 ENLAYLHYW
+1933 ENLAYLVYW
-1942 FKDFKVEKGTKATD
+1942 FRDFKVEKGTKATD

-1995 ANGAQSDINNL
+1995 ANRAQSDINNL

-2096 GNNLSNMDNDGNFL
+2096 GSSLTNANDTGQYI

-2151 DQWGLSAN
+2151 DQWGLRAN
-2159 YAMIVSA
+2159 YALIVSA
-2166 RGANDNCAISLL
+2166 KGAKRYDDMVASGNHAI
-2178 GGYISRFAEKV
+2178 YISNG
-2189 EVVTSSRTIDIST
+2189 DICGLRLKARRIS
-2202 TCVLCVNTADITL
+2202 VNTTL
-2215 TLPTMQKYDNGHVVE
+2215 TTMDSIVFVVKTGVTVTLPGSGVE
-2230 IKNLGNNSVTINTG
+2230 DGQIYFIRNHCSGTCRIAGNNIRAWNDGGVGNSFELNRSNMAILMYDAHNNTW
-2244 YGYHIDGTQRR
+2244 TANW
-2255 TYMHVDRGSHVTSL
+2255 T
-2269 TIGGNGDAMRFV
+2269 GN
-2281 YARDINNGS
+2281 
-2290 QYGCWAQFKHPRDW
+2290 W

>member
-1 MIDRIDIYG
+1 MELKIYNQQGLLKASVSPSDSDRHVKEVMNDNVLNLSFTLYEY
-10 LRDGVIA
+10 V
-17 KVASIPCENTFHNS
+17 
-31 SLMAKDELSVSV
+31 ELSVNDYVDFDGERFTLLEDYKPEQNSTV
-43 VTDSPLPV
+43 EYVYKCKFYGIESELKKAKVLKLVDNENELSFSYDTTAADHLRLICDNINRIKGADTWRVGEVISTGNVNIEYDNMFCFDALSEIAKKFDTEWWIDGSTINLSRCEHGTIVPLGYGKGLRRLTRVANDTVPFFTRLYPLGSTRNIVQSDYGYKRLQLPGGVRYVEKNIHLGIVEQSEEHTFSGIYPRRIGNVSTVRSMEATGEDGNKYTIYYFTDSSLNFDPNDYEIDGLVKNIAFQSGELKGRDFEVNFKSRTKEFEIITQFPYENQQLPGGLLIPKPGDTYV
-51 KAGDYCTMDGVVY
+51 LYNIRMPKEYYRLAEQEYAEAVDEYLDKISIDTSVYKAPTDYVYLAENGIFLKIGQRVRLESNIYFPDGV
-64 RMNRDAEFT
+64 
-73 QKTEV
+73 
-78 QHEYSIILEAPIYT
+78 HES
-92 LLDKVICNRVTGSTK
+92 RVT
-107 VVLTGKLRD
+107 R
-116 FLELLMWNV
+116 
-125 NKSEDNPLGVDTG
+125 
-138 WKIGLCP
+138 
-145 DTEYRNIIL
+145 
-154 DGISCRASLD
+154 IS
-164 EFRKV
+164 RKV
-169 FDLEYYVTNKTI
+169 NNIADMDVEFSYAVDYGRINQIETNI
-181 NFVSHIENET
+181 VN
-191 GLTFIQGRGGGL
+191 IQAAYKEQL
-203 YSLEQKNVDS
+203 NKDVMTVLKSWDNQDATDYSLM
-213 GDVVTRL
+213 T
-220 FPKGGTENVIPGEG
+220 
-234 DEDGRLILPEKYI
+234 
-247 EDFSETTKVVERV
+247 
-260 IHFDN
+260 
-265 IHPTFQGV
+265 
-273 VGPLS
+273 
-278 GEHNKSFVC
+278 
-287 SEIDFDIKEFA
+287 
-298 VGTDARVNFLTG
+298 
-310 DLMGKAFEFKWN
+310 
-322 NDNKEITLI
+322 
-331 GQVDELAL
+331 AL
-339 IDPET
+339 
-344 QSRPVIPDAN
+344 
-354 KHLRGGEVFTLTG
+354 
-367 LRMSGT
+367 
-373 YKINAVDNLRQK
+373 
-385 GREWLKYHCRKRVKY
+385 
-400 NLDIDYRFMRGKRNL
+400 
-415 SVGDL
+415 
-420 VTVRDYRRGINT
+420 
-432 TIRIISTEKNLHT
+432 RI
-445 GKLSCVVSNYLDE
+445 
-458 KWEKKIE
+458 
-465 GQIASVQAAV
+465 
-475 SGGVG
+475 
-480 VSASVDIIESND
+480 
-492 AREFTDKRVLSSLR
+492 
-506 AIREIE
+506 IREIE
-512 KKALSKEKSDRTE
+512 KKALSKEKSDRTPY
-525 HSLEIGEDLT
+525 SLEVGEDLT

-574 LSVSGNSKTGM
+574 LSVSGNSKTGT

-590 KATARDVE
+590 KATAHDVE
-598 VANQVTSLNA
+598 VANQVTTLNA

-621 GNTADI
+621 DNTADI

-662 ELDMLTVRKTFTV
+662 ELDMLTVRKVFTV
-675 FELVVQKIVHQGGM
+675 FEIVVQKVVHQGGM

-714 STDDFVK
+714 STDDFVTN
-721 DDQVLCQVF
+721 DQVLCQVF
-730 TGLKM
+730 TGTKM

-750 NLSKTDC
+750 NLSKSDC

-763 PEIGDEVAVLGNRT
+763 PEVGDEVAVLGNRT
-777 NAARQSAQI
+777 NVARQSAQI

-910 AQAKATAAET
+910 AQSKATAAET
-920 NAKTHAQAI
+920 NAKAHTQAI
-929 LDALQI
+929 LDGLKL
-935 GGRNLLALSKS
+935 GGRNY
-946 VYGAR
+946 V
-951 LDTGFRGKFWA
+951 
-962 SQVWDSAYILSK
+962 ILSK
-974 LKPSTQYTIK
+974 LRSYTP
-984 YSATANALSSLPEVS
+984 YNTTPTVS
-999 NRMGFALYNGTS
+999 DGVITTTVKDGITHITIGVTGYT
-1011 IINLF
+1011 
-1016 SSVPIS
+1016 PT
-1022 VGETREVQ
+1022 VGETYTVSGVMKKNGAPVTNAQWLYKATSTYNMPQSFKVDDATGRFEATMRWSRDNVWLIHTDIEGAAGSAF
-1030 KTFTSPANLSNYRL
+1030 TF
-1044 IAYTRR
+1044 
-1050 FSDGATVEI
+1050 EK
-1059 GDVSFTNLKLELGNK
+1059 LKFETGTK

-1083 DVEAGMAFEITK
+1083 DVEAGIAFEITK

-1112 EVTAKTQQAVTASQT
+1112 EVAAKTQQAVSAAET
-1127 ATEKASQAA
+1127 ATSKANDASGAATRAA
-1136 GSATLAGQKAT
+1136 GSATAA
-1147 EADGSAKAAKTSE
+1147 AGSA
-1160 TNAGKSATSAANE
+1160 SAAASE
-1173 AGKAKSSADTA
+1173 AGKARSSADTA

-1207 GVAEVTRQAGI
+1207 GVAEVTRQADI

-1223 NNANMALQTVSTKQ
+1223 NNANTALQTVSTKQ
-1237 TQINQV
+1237 TQINQT
-1243 AADIDLKAT
+1243 AAEIDLKAT
-1252 RAEQAAGRAE
+1252 RAEQAAGAAE
-1262 EAEARVNI
+1262 AAEARINLS
-1270 AADGVVIN
+1270 ADGIVLQ
-1278 AAKQAAQQA
+1278 ASKQAAQQA
-1287 VDGVQIGGRNLLRN
+1287 VDGVQIGGRNLLALTSLVYGTRLD
-1301 AINFH
+1301 
-1306 EAGWNNGFGIH
+1306 AGFRGRLWANTIWNPAYIASKLKPSTQYTLSYSVAVHALSSLPPSDKKVGLAL
-1317 GSGGWIID
+1317 
-1325 NTVTYNGKPTLKTL
+1325 YNGTKIILFIATTTPEVGKTYEFCHTFTTPANL
-1339 VGTGVQHPWLT
+1339 GNYRLIA
-1350 LENGVEYT
+1350 
-1358 YSAMVR
+1358 YSARFVDGN
-1364 TEVDVTGTRSTP
+1364 TAELGEV
-1376 LYYQA
+1376 
-1381 GYNKQSQGKISIIS
+1381 
-1395 HDTSTVANQWK
+1395 
-1406 LIRIV
+1406 
-1411 FKLTGDADSF
+1411 SF
-1421 RSYIYRGSTGG
+1421 LN
-1432 VNYWIAWLKLEK
+1432 VQMEE
-1444 GNKATDGTPA
+1444 GNKKTGWGLAQ
-1454 PEDTEADATAKAD
+1454 EDIDANAQAKADAAKSGAISAAASDAQAKAD

-1491 AVLNS
+1491 AVLNN

-1503 QTDFTALGTR
+1503 QTDFTALSTR
-1513 MSTAEEKITP
+1513 MSTAEQKITP

-1546 SDAQAKANAAKAAAI
+1546 SDAKAKADAAKSGAISAAASDAQAKANAAE
-1561 SAAAGDATAKADA
+1561 
-1574 AKQSAISTAANDATA
+1574 N
-1589 KANRAE
+1589 
-1595 ANAKAHANNTFTP
+1595 NAKAHANSTFTP

-1676 SKLESWIAATS
+1676 SKLQSWIAATS

-1727 SGYMTLGGRPIKNAD
+1727 SGYMTLGGRPIKNTD

-1822 GRNLYRKSTVINN
+1822 GSNLYRKSAVIHN
-1835 LGNNPTIQK
+1835 LINNPTIQK
-1844 EVDADSVHGFK
+1844 EVDANSVHGFK

-1861 LVCAVRIKNVI
+1861 LVCGVRIRNVI
-1872 HENGDYVI
+1872 SENGDYVI

-1885 SNGSGS
+1885 SNGSGT

-1910 WKRFELRAKVNNYT
+1910 WKRFELRAKVNNYS

-1933 ENLAYLHYW
+1933 ENIAFLYYW

-1967 VTNATNKANAAQGAA
+1967 IALRPTKEEVKAGISITTGGINVFGKEISLAGKVTFASLDSSTQATINGKATTAALTSLQNSLGAMAYQNMVSLAKLDTTIVQGGYIKTNLIDANAVIT
-1982 NNAQGTANNALST
+1982 NS
-1995 ANGAQSDINNL
+1995 
-2006 KGDLLATGIN
+2006 LLAT
-2016 ITSKQVT
+2016 K
-2023 VTADIFRVQ
+2023 
-2032 DRTGRAIAV
+2032 IA
-2041 FKLDNA
+2041 A
-2047 GNPVL
+2047 
-2052 ETGRINAREV
+2052 
-2062 VTSDLVAERVSTTDI
+2062 TDI
-2077 ITGRLTVIDGAKVA
+2077 TTGRLTVIDGAKVA

-2096 GNNLSNMDNDGNFL
+2096 GNNLSNMDNAGNFL

-2151 DQWGLSAN
+2151 DQWGLRAN
-2159 YAMIVSA
+2159 YALIVSA
-2166 RGANDNCAISLL
+2166 KGAKRYDDMVASGNHAI
-2178 GGYISRFAEKV
+2178 YISNG
-2189 EVVTSSRTIDIST
+2189 DICGLRLKARRIS
-2202 TCVLCVNTADITL
+2202 VNTTL
-2215 TLPTMQKYDNGHVVE
+2215 TTMDSIVFVVKTGVTVTLPGSGVE
-2230 IKNLGNNSVTINTG
+2230 DGQIYFIRNHCSGTCRIAGNNIRAWNDGGVGNSFELNRSNMAILMYDAHNNTW
-2244 YGYHIDGTQRR
+2244 TANW
-2255 TYMHVDRGSHVTSL
+2255 T
-2269 TIGGNGDAMRFV
+2269 GN
-2281 YARDINNGS
+2281 
-2290 QYGCWAQFKHPRDW
+2290 W

>member
-1 MIDRIDIYG
+1 MPSIDNLKQRAAAI
-10 LRDGVIA
+10 RDEYRQGA
-17 KVASIPCENTFHNS
+17 NTAYRVG
-31 SLMAKDELSVSV
+31 SL
-43 VTDSPLPV
+43 
-51 KAGDYCTMDGVVY
+51 
-64 RMNRDAEFT
+64 
-73 QKTEV
+73 
-78 QHEYSIILEAPIYT
+78 
-92 LLDKVICNRVTGSTK
+92 LLDMI
-107 VVLTGKLRD
+107 
-116 FLELLMWNV
+116 EY
-125 NKSEDNPLGVDTG
+125 GVDVEHLTSVF
-138 WKIGLCP
+138 L
-145 DTEYRNIIL
+145 
-154 DGISCRASLD
+154 
-164 EFRKV
+164 RK
-169 FDLEYYVTNKTI
+169 D
-181 NFVSHIENET
+181 
-191 GLTFIQGRGGGL
+191 Q
-203 YSLEQKNVDS
+203 
-213 GDVVTRL
+213 
-220 FPKGGTENVIPGEG
+220 P
-234 DEDGRLILPEKYI
+234 
-247 EDFSETTKVVERV
+247 
-260 IHFDN
+260 
-265 IHPTFQGV
+265 
-273 VGPLS
+273 
-278 GEHNKSFVC
+278 
-287 SEIDFDIKEFA
+287 
-298 VGTDARVNFLTG
+298 
-310 DLMGKAFEFKWN
+310 
-322 NDNKEITLI
+322 
-331 GQVDELAL
+331 
-339 IDPET
+339 
-344 QSRPVIPDAN
+344 
-354 KHLRGGEVFTLTG
+354 
-367 LRMSGT
+367 
-373 YKINAVDNLRQK
+373 
-385 GREWLKYHCRKRVKY
+385 
-400 NLDIDYRFMRGKRNL
+400 
-415 SVGDL
+415 
-420 VTVRDYRRGINT
+420 
-432 TIRIISTEKNLHT
+432 
-445 GKLSCVVSNYLDE
+445 
-458 KWEKKIE
+458 
-465 GQIASVQAAV
+465 
-475 SGGVG
+475 
-480 VSASVDIIESND
+480 
-492 AREFTDKRVLSSLR
+492 
-506 AIREIE
+506 
-512 KKALSKEKSDRTE
+512 DRTE
-525 HSLEIGEDLT
+525 HSLGIGEDLT
-535 VDGNAS
+535 VD
-541 VNHDLNVGR
+541 R
-550 NATVG
+550 NATVAK
-555 NDLTVMEILRALI
+555 DFTVMEILRALI

-574 LSVSGNSKTGM
+574 LSVSGNSKTGT

-621 GNTADI
+621 DNTADI

-675 FELVVQKIVHQGGM
+675 FELVVQKVVHQGGM

-714 STDDFVK
+714 SSDDFVK

-730 TGLKM
+730 TGTKM

-763 PEIGDEVAVLGNRT
+763 PEVGDEVAVLGNRT

-831 GYGLYSLNA
+831 GFGLYSLNA
-840 YLKGMLRLVSG
+840 YLKGMLRLTSG

-882 SAIAAAAGD
+882 SAIATAAGD
-891 AQAKADA
+891 ATAKADA

-910 AQAKATAAET
+910 AQSKATAAET

-935 GGRNLLALSKS
+935 GGRNLYRKS
-946 VYGAR
+946 TPIISVINPPAIQKEA
-951 LDTGFRGKFWA
+951 DA
-962 SQVWDSAYILSK
+962 DSAHGFK
-974 LKPSTQYTIK
+974 LTGKQSLVCDVRIKNVIHENGDYVISFWGKSNYTQTPKFDICNNPCTGDATFTTSWK
-984 YSATANALSSLPEVS
+984 RFELRAKVNNYSADTYHFIDIEKLAYLHYWFKDFKIEK
-999 NRMGFALYNGTS
+999 GT
-1011 IINLF
+1011 
-1016 SSVPIS
+1016 
-1022 VGETREVQ
+1022 
-1030 KTFTSPANLSNYRL
+1030 
-1044 IAYTRR
+1044 
-1050 FSDGATVEI
+1050 
-1059 GDVSFTNLKLELGNK
+1059 K

-1083 DVEAGMAFEITK
+1083 DVEAGIAFEITK

-1207 GVAEVTRQAGI
+1207 SVAEVTRQADI

-1223 NNANMALQTVSTKQ
+1223 NNANTALQTVSTKQ

-1243 AADIDLKAT
+1243 AADIDLKAS

-1287 VDGVQIGGRNLLRN
+1287 VDGVQIGGRNLLALTSLVYGTRLD
-1301 AINFH
+1301 
-1306 EAGWNNGFGIH
+1306 AGFRGRLWANTIWNPAYIASKLKPSTQYTLSYSVAVHALSSLPPSDKKVGLAL
-1317 GSGGWIID
+1317 
-1325 NTVTYNGKPTLKTL
+1325 YNGTKIILFIATTTPEVGKTYEFCHTFTTPANL
-1339 VGTGVQHPWLT
+1339 GNYRLIA
-1350 LENGVEYT
+1350 
-1358 YSAMVR
+1358 YSARFVDGN
-1364 TEVDVTGTRSTP
+1364 TAELGEV
-1376 LYYQA
+1376 
-1381 GYNKQSQGKISIIS
+1381 
-1395 HDTSTVANQWK
+1395 
-1406 LIRIV
+1406 
-1411 FKLTGDADSF
+1411 SF
-1421 RSYIYRGSTGG
+1421 LN
-1432 VNYWIAWLKLEK
+1432 VQMEE
-1444 GNKATDGTPA
+1444 GNKKTGWGLAQ
-1454 PEDTEADATAKAD
+1454 EDIDANAQAKAD
-1467 AAKQSAISDAAAKYP
+1467 AAKSGAISAAASDAQAKANAAKQSAISDAAAKYP

-1491 AVLNS
+1491 AVLNN

-1503 QTDFTALGTR
+1503 QTDFTALSTR
-1513 MSTAEEKITP
+1513 MSTAEQKITP

-1546 SDAQAKANAAKAAAI
+1546 SDAKAKADAAKSGAI
-1561 SAAAGDATAKADA
+1561 SAAASDAQAKADA

-1608 LTTYNTKVA
+1608 ITTYNTKVA

-1637 RMAAAEA
+1637 RMAVAEE
-1644 KITPDA
+1644 KITPGA
-1650 INLTVKEQITTA
+1650 INMVVKEQITTA
-1662 VGNVQVGGRNYVIL
+1662 VNNVQVGGRNYVIL
-1676 SKLESWIAATS
+1676 SKLQSWIAATS
-1687 VPVITDTDVNVM
+1687 VPVITGTDVNVM

-1742 FIVKRANYALGTDNF
+1742 FIVKRANHALGTDNF

-1967 VTNATNKANAAQGAA
+1967 IALRLTKEEVKAGISITTGGINVFGKEISLAGKVTFASLDSSTQATINGKATTAALTSLLNSLGAMAYQNMVSLAKLDTTIVQGGYIKTNLIDANAVIT
-1982 NNAQGTANNALST
+1982 NS
-1995 ANGAQSDINNL
+1995 
-2006 KGDLLATGIN
+2006 LLAT
-2016 ITSKQVT
+2016 K
-2023 VTADIFRVQ
+2023 
-2032 DRTGRAIAV
+2032 IA
-2041 FKLDNA
+2041 A
-2047 GNPVL
+2047 
-2052 ETGRINAREV
+2052 
-2062 VTSDLVAERVSTTDI
+2062 TDI
-2077 ITGRLTVIDGAKVA
+2077 TTGRLTVIDGAKVA

-2096 GNNLSNMDNDGNFL
+2096 GSSLTNANDTGQYT
-2110 NDASIVFRNDT
+2110 NDASIIFRNDV
-2121 MKCFAGIGGN
+2121 KSCFAGIGGN
-2131 VMPASTGLRA
+2131 VMPTSSGLRA

-2166 RGANDNCAISLL
+2166 RGANENCAISLL

-2202 TCVLCVNTADITL
+2202 TCVLCVNTSDITI
-2215 TLPTMQKYDNGHVVE
+2215 TLPTMQKYDNGHVIE
-2230 IKNLGNNSVTINTG
+2230 IKNLGNKSVTINTG

-2290 QYGCWAQFKHPRDW
+2290 QYGCWAQFKNPRDW

>member
-1 MIDRIDIYG
+1 
-10 LRDGVIA
+10 
-17 KVASIPCENTFHNS
+17 
-31 SLMAKDELSVSV
+31 
-43 VTDSPLPV
+43 
-51 KAGDYCTMDGVVY
+51 
-64 RMNRDAEFT
+64 
-73 QKTEV
+73 
-78 QHEYSIILEAPIYT
+78 
-92 LLDKVICNRVTGSTK
+92 
-107 VVLTGKLRD
+107 
-116 FLELLMWNV
+116 
-125 NKSEDNPLGVDTG
+125 
-138 WKIGLCP
+138 
-145 DTEYRNIIL
+145 
-154 DGISCRASLD
+154 
-164 EFRKV
+164 
-169 FDLEYYVTNKTI
+169 
-181 NFVSHIENET
+181 
-191 GLTFIQGRGGGL
+191 
-203 YSLEQKNVDS
+203 
-213 GDVVTRL
+213 
-220 FPKGGTENVIPGEG
+220 
-234 DEDGRLILPEKYI
+234 
-247 EDFSETTKVVERV
+247 
-260 IHFDN
+260 
-265 IHPTFQGV
+265 
-273 VGPLS
+273 
-278 GEHNKSFVC
+278 
-287 SEIDFDIKEFA
+287 
-298 VGTDARVNFLTG
+298 
-310 DLMGKAFEFKWN
+310 MGKAFEFKWN

-512 KKALSKEKSDRTE
+512 KKALSKEKSDRTPY
-525 HSLEIGEDLT
+525 SLEVGEDLT

-550 NATVG
+550 NATIG
-555 NDLTVMEILRALI
+555 KDLTVMEILRALI
-568 KIETAA
+568 KIETAS
-574 LSVSGNSKTGM
+574 LNVSGGCLTGT

-621 GNTADI
+621 DNTADI

-675 FELVVQKIVHQGGM
+675 FELVVQKVVHQGGM

-714 STDDFVK
+714 STDDFVTN
-721 DDQVLCQVF
+721 DQVLCQVF
-730 TGLKM
+730 TGTKM

-750 NLSKTDC
+750 NLSKIDC

-763 PEIGDEVAVLGNRT
+763 PEAGDEVAVLGNRT

-791 ANAPYRDDYAGINS
+791 ANAPYRDDYASINS

-831 GYGLYSLNA
+831 GFGLYSLNA
-840 YLKGMLRLVSG
+840 YLKGMLRLTSG

-861 RSGAISVAAS
+861 RSGAISVAAT

-882 SAIAAAAGD
+882 SAISVAAGD

-910 AQAKATAAET
+910 AQSKAMAAET

-935 GGRNLLALSKS
+935 GGRN
-946 VYGAR
+946 
-951 LDTGFRGKFWA
+951 
-962 SQVWDSAYILSK
+962 YIVLSK
-974 LKPSTQYTIK
+974 LAAYTPYNAAWQVNGKVVSTQKVTATFITLRVDGFMPIAGEPYTLSGVMTK
-984 YSATANALSSLPEVS
+984 NGSPVTNAMWVTKTATTYATPKRFEVNDATGYFECTMVWKKANIWLLHTNIQGEVG
-999 NRMGFALYNGTS
+999 NT
-1011 IINLF
+1011 ITI
-1016 SSVPIS
+1016 
-1022 VGETREVQ
+1022 
-1030 KTFTSPANLSNYRL
+1030 
-1044 IAYTRR
+1044 
-1050 FSDGATVEI
+1050 DG
-1059 GDVSFTNLKLELGNK
+1059 LKLEKGTK

-1083 DVEAGMAFEITK
+1083 DVEAGIAFEITK

-1112 EVTAKTQQAVTASQT
+1112 EVNVKTQQAVSASQT

-1160 TNAGKSATSAANE
+1160 SNAGKSATSAANE
-1173 AGKAKSSADTA
+1173 AGKAKSSADAA

-1207 GVAEVTRQAGI
+1207 KVTEVTKQAGI
-1218 ASNAA
+1218 ASQAA
-1223 NNANMALQTVSTKQ
+1223 NNASGSASAAAGSATTAGQKATDAANSADAANTALQTISSKQ
-1237 TQINQV
+1237 TQINQT
-1243 AADIDLKAT
+1243 AAEIDLKAT
-1252 RAEQAAGRAE
+1252 RAEQAAGKAE
-1262 EAEARVNI
+1262 AAEARINLS
-1270 AADGVVIN
+1270 ADGIVLQ
-1278 AAKQAAQQA
+1278 ASKQAAQLA
-1287 VDGVQIGGRNLLRN
+1287 VDALQIGGRNL
-1301 AINFH
+1301 
-1306 EAGWNNGFGIH
+1306 
-1317 GSGGWIID
+1317 
-1325 NTVTYNGKPTLKTL
+1325 Y
-1339 VGTGVQHPWLT
+1339 
-1350 LENGVEYT
+1350 
-1358 YSAMVR
+1358 M
-1364 TEVDVTGTRSTP
+1364 RSTRVINLFNDP
-1376 LYYQA
+1376 YIEKEA
-1381 GYNKQSQGKISIIS
+1381 DADSVHG
-1395 HDTSTVANQWK
+1395 
-1406 LIRIV
+1406 
-1411 FKLTGDADSF
+1411 FKLTGRKDLLCEVRVCNVIPGNGDYVISFWGKSNGTGTLNFDICDNPCTGDALFTTSWKRFELKAKVNNYSAD
-1421 RSYIYRGSTGG
+1421 IYHF
-1432 VNYWIAWLKLEK
+1432 VDIENIAWAYYWFKDFKVEK
-1444 GNKATDGTPA
+1444 GTKATDWTPA
-1454 PEDTEADATAKAD
+1454 PEDVEADAKAKADAAKSGAISAAASDAQAKAD
-1467 AAKQSAISDAAAKYP
+1467 AAKQAAISDAAAKYP

-1491 AVLNS
+1491 SILNN

-1503 QTDFTALGTR
+1503 QTDFNALSTR
-1513 MSTAEEKITP
+1513 MSTAEQKITP

-1546 SDAQAKANAAKAAAI
+1546 SDATVKAA
-1561 SAAAGDATAKADA
+1561 S
-1574 AKQSAISTAANDATA
+1574 
-1589 KANRAE
+1589 AE

-1608 LTTYNTKVA
+1608 ITTYNTKVA

-1623 SLKAESSTVSGLTT
+1623 SLKAESTTVNGLTT
-1637 RMAAAEA
+1637 RMASAEE
-1644 KITPDA
+1644 KITPGA
-1650 INLTVKEQITTA
+1650 INMVVKEQITTA
-1662 VGNVQVGGRNYVIL
+1662 VNNVQVGGRNYVIL

-1687 VPVITDTDVNVM
+1687 VPVITGTDVNVM
-1699 LKADGTTNQQLVIRV
+1699 LKTDNTTSQGLIIRM
-1714 KDYFPDAG
+1714 KGYTPDAG
-1722 AYYTV
+1722 AYTV
-1727 SGYMTLGGRPIKNAD
+1727 SGYMTLGGRPIKDAD
-1742 FIVKRANYALGTDNF
+1742 FRVKRTQSYFATDNF
-1757 FVDDASGYFE
+1757 RIDDATGYFE
-1767 CTHKYNG
+1767 CTHVFDGAN
-1774 SDPWLLNA
+1774 PWLLHA
-1782 KLTAA
+1782 MLTAA

-1812 EDADAALQIG
+1812 EDVDAALQIG
-1822 GRNLYRKSTVINN
+1822 GRNLYMRSTRVINLFN
-1835 LGNNPTIQK
+1835 DPYIEK
-1844 EVDADSVHGFK
+1844 EADADSVHGFK
-1855 LTGKQS
+1855 LTGRKD
-1861 LVCAVRIKNVI
+1861 LLCEVRVCNVI
-1872 HENGDYVI
+1872 PGNGDYVI

-1885 SNGSGS
+1885 SNGTGTLN
-1891 PKFDICNNPCTGDA
+1891 FDICDNPCTGDA
-1905 TFTTE
+1905 LFTTS
-1910 WKRFELRAKVNNYT
+1910 WKRFELKAKVNNYS
-1924 ADGYHFIDI
+1924 ADIYHFVDI
-1933 ENLAYLHYW
+1933 ENIAWAYYW

-1967 VTNATNKANAAQGAA
+1967 IALRPTKEEVKAGISITTGGLNVFGKEISLAGKVTFASLDSSTQATINGKATTAALTSLQNSLGAMAYQNMVGLAKLDTTIVQGGYIKTNLIDANAVIT
-1982 NNAQGTANNALST
+1982 NS
-1995 ANGAQSDINNL
+1995 
-2006 KGDLLATGIN
+2006 LLAT
-2016 ITSKQVT
+2016 K
-2023 VTADIFRVQ
+2023 
-2032 DRTGRAIAV
+2032 IA
-2041 FKLDNA
+2041 A
-2047 GNPVL
+2047 
-2052 ETGRINAREV
+2052 
-2062 VTSDLVAERVSTTDI
+2062 TDI
-2077 ITGRLTVIDGAKVA
+2077 ITGRLTVISGAKIA
-2091 GFRVS
+2091 GFRVNGDS
-2096 GNNLSNMDNDGNFL
+2096 LTNANDAGQYA
-2110 NDASIVFRNDT
+2110 NDASVIFRNDAK
-2121 MKCFAGIGGN
+2121 KCFAGIGGN
-2131 VMPASTGLRA
+2131 VLPASTGLRA

-2151 DQWGLSAN
+2151 NQWGLSAN

-2166 RGANDNCAISLL
+2166 KGSNDNCAIAIL
-2178 GGYISRFAEKV
+2178 GGYVSRFAEKV
-2189 EVVTSSRTIDIST
+2189 EVVTGSKTISAST
-2202 TCVLCVNTADITL
+2202 TCVLCINTSDVTI
-2215 TLPTMQKYDNGHVVE
+2215 TLPTMEKYDDGHVIE
-2230 IKNLGNNSVTINTG
+2230 IKRMGGGNVTINTG
-2244 YGYHIDGTQRR
+2244 YGYQIGGAQRR
-2255 TYMHVDRGSHVTSL
+2255 TYMHVDGGSHVTSL

>member
-1 MIDRIDIYG
+1 MIDKIDIYG
-10 LRDGVIA
+10 LRDGVIE

-31 SLMAKDELSVSV
+31 SLMTKDELSVSV
-43 VTDSPLPV
+43 VADSTLPIKV
-51 KAGDYCTMDGVVY
+51 GDYCTMGGIVY

-78 QHEYSIILEAPIYT
+78 QHEYSIVLEAPIYT
-92 LLDKVICNRVTGSTK
+92 LLDKVVCNRVTGSTK

-116 FLELLMWNV
+116 FLELLTWNV

-145 DTEYRNIIL
+145 DTEYKNIVL
-154 DGISCRASLD
+154 DGVSCRAALD
-164 EFRKV
+164 NLRKAFNV
-169 FDLEYYVTNKTI
+169 EYYTSNKTI

-191 GLTFIQGRGGGL
+191 GLTFTQGRGKGL

-213 GDVVTRL
+213 SDVVTRL

-234 DEDGRLILPEKYI
+234 DEEGRLVLPEKYI
-247 EDFSETTKVVERV
+247 EDFSETSKVVERV
-260 IHFDN
+260 VKFED
-265 IHPTFQGV
+265 IHPTFQGK
-273 VGPLS
+273 VGALS
-278 GEHNKSFVC
+278 GENNRSFIC
-287 SEIDFDIKEFA
+287 NEIDFDIKELS
-298 VGTDARVNFLTG
+298 VGSDARVNFLTG
-310 DLMGKAFEFKWN
+310 DLMGKAFEFFW
-322 NDNKEITLI
+322 DNSKKKITLI

-339 IDPET
+339 IDPST
-344 QSRPVIPDAN
+344 QSRPVIPDTN
-354 KHLRGGEVFTLTG
+354 KRLRGGELFTLTG
-367 LRMSGT
+367 LHMSGT
-373 YKINAVDNLRQK
+373 YKENAINTLREK

-400 NLDIDYRFMRGKRNL
+400 NLDVDYRMLRGKRTL

-420 VTVRDYRRGINT
+420 VTVKDKNRGINAL
-432 TIRIISTEKNLHT
+432 IRIVSVERNLRT

-480 VSASVDIIESND
+480 VSAAVDIIESND
-492 AREFTDKRVLSSLR
+492 AREFTDKRVLSALR
-506 AIREIE
+506 TIREIE
-512 KKALSKEKSDRTE
+512 KKALSKEKSDRTPY
-525 HSLEIGEDLT
+525 SLEVGEDLT

-568 KIETAA
+568 KIETAS
-574 LSVSGNSKTGM
+574 LNVSGNSKTGT

-621 GNTADI
+621 DNTADI

-714 STDDFVK
+714 SSDDFVAN
-721 DDQVLCQVF
+721 DQVLCQVF
-730 TGLKM
+730 TGTKM
-735 KRYWRLVTSAGAGYF
+735 KRYWRLATSAGAGYF

-763 PEIGDEVAVLGNRT
+763 PEVGDEVAVLGNRT

-831 GYGLYSLNA
+831 GFGLYSLNA
-840 YLKGMLRLVSG
+840 YLKGMLRLTSG

-861 RSGAISVAAS
+861 RSGAISVAAT

-882 SAIAAAAGD
+882 SAISVAAGD

-910 AQAKATAAET
+910 AQSKAMAAET

-935 GGRNLLALSKS
+935 GGRN
-946 VYGAR
+946 
-951 LDTGFRGKFWA
+951 
-962 SQVWDSAYILSK
+962 YIVLSK
-974 LKPSTQYTIK
+974 LAAYTPYNAAWQVNGKVVSTQKVTATFITLRVDGFMPIAGEPYTLSGVMTK
-984 YSATANALSSLPEVS
+984 NGSPVTNAMWVTKTATTYATPKRFEVNDATGYFECTMVWKKANIWLLHTNIQGEVG
-999 NRMGFALYNGTS
+999 NT
-1011 IINLF
+1011 ITI
-1016 SSVPIS
+1016 
-1022 VGETREVQ
+1022 
-1030 KTFTSPANLSNYRL
+1030 
-1044 IAYTRR
+1044 
-1050 FSDGATVEI
+1050 DG
-1059 GDVSFTNLKLELGNK
+1059 LKLEKGTK

-1083 DVEAGMAFEITK
+1083 DVEAGIAFEITK

-1112 EVTAKTQQAVTASQT
+1112 EVNVKTQQAVSASQT

-1160 TNAGKSATSAANE
+1160 SNAGKSATSAANE
-1173 AGKAKSSADTA
+1173 AGKAKSSADAA

-1207 GVAEVTRQAGI
+1207 KVTEVTKQAGI
-1218 ASNAA
+1218 ASQAA
-1223 NNANMALQTVSTKQ
+1223 NNASGSASAAASSATTAGQKATDAANSANAANTALQTISTKQ
-1237 TQINQV
+1237 TQINQT
-1243 AADIDLKAT
+1243 AAEIDLKAT
-1252 RAEQAAGRAE
+1252 RTEQAAGRAE

-1278 AAKQAAQQA
+1278 AAKQAAQLA
-1287 VDGVQIGGRNLLRN
+1287 VDGVQIGGRNLYRKSTEIVNLAN
-1301 AINFH
+1301 APAIQK
-1306 EAGWNNGFGIH
+1306 EADADSAH
-1317 GSGGWIID
+1317 G
-1325 NTVTYNGKPTLKTL
+1325 
-1339 VGTGVQHPWLT
+1339 
-1350 LENGVEYT
+1350 
-1358 YSAMVR
+1358 
-1364 TEVDVTGTRSTP
+1364 
-1376 LYYQA
+1376 
-1381 GYNKQSQGKISIIS
+1381 
-1395 HDTSTVANQWK
+1395 
-1406 LIRIV
+1406 
-1411 FKLTGDADSF
+1411 FKLTGRSGLVCGARIRSIIADNGDYVISF
-1421 RSYIYRGSTGG
+1421 WGKSNGSGTPKFDICDNLCTGNATFTTEWKRFELKAK
-1432 VNYWIAWLKLEK
+1432 VRNYSAVDGLFIDIENLVWLYYWFRDFKVEK
-1444 GNKATDGTPA
+1444 GTKATDWTPA
-1454 PEDTEADATAKAD
+1454 PEDVEADATAKAD

-1503 QTDFTALGTR
+1503 QTDFNALGTR
-1513 MSTAEEKITP
+1513 MSTAEQKITP
-1523 ASIIST
+1523 SSIIST

-1546 SDAQAKANAAKAAAI
+1546 SDAK
-1561 SAAAGDATAKADA
+1561 AKADA
-1574 AKQSAISTAANDATA
+1574 AKQAAISTAANDATA

-1608 LTTYNTKVA
+1608 ITTYNTKVA

-1637 RMAAAEA
+1637 RMAVAEE
-1644 KITPDA
+1644 KITPGA
-1650 INLTVKEQITTA
+1650 INMVVKEQITTA

-1676 SKLESWIAATS
+1676 SKLESWIANTS
-1687 VPVITDTDVNVM
+1687 VPVITGTDVNVM
-1699 LKADGTTNQQLVIRV
+1699 LTKDNTTEQQVIIRV
-1714 KDYFPDAG
+1714 KGYVPDAG
-1722 AYYTV
+1722 MPYTV
-1727 SGYMTLGGRPIKNAD
+1727 SGYMTLGGRPIKNSD
-1742 FIVKRANYALGTDNF
+1742 FRVKRMNHELGTDNF
-1757 FVDDASGYFE
+1757 HVDDSTGYFE

-1774 SDPWLLNA
+1774 SNPWLLNV
-1782 KLTAA
+1782 KLTAT
-1787 TGTPVKISKFKF
+1787 TGTPVKISRFKF

-1835 LGNNPTIQK
+1835 LINNPSIQK
-1844 EVDADSVHGFK
+1844 EADADSAHGFK
-1855 LTGKQS
+1855 LTGRS
-1861 LVCAVRIKNVI
+1861 GLVCGARIRSI
-1872 HENGDYVI
+1872 IADNGDYVI

-1885 SNGSGS
+1885 SNGSGT
-1891 PKFDICNNPCTGDA
+1891 PKFDICDNLCTGNA

-1910 WKRFELRAKVNNYT
+1910 WKRFELKAKVRNYS
-1924 ADGYHFIDI
+1924 AVDGLFIDI
-1933 ENLAYLHYW
+1933 ENLVWLYYW

-1967 VTNATNKANAAQGAA
+1967 IALRPTKEEVKAGISITTGGINVFGKEISLAGKVTFASLDSSTQATINGKATTVALTSLQNSLGAMAYQNMVSLAKLDTTIVQGGYIKTNLIDANAVVTN
-1982 NNAQGTANNALST
+1982 S
-1995 ANGAQSDINNL
+1995 
-2006 KGDLLATGIN
+2006 LLAT
-2016 ITSKQVT
+2016 K
-2023 VTADIFRVQ
+2023 
-2032 DRTGRAIAV
+2032 IA
-2041 FKLDNA
+2041 A
-2047 GNPVL
+2047 
-2052 ETGRINAREV
+2052 
-2062 VTSDLVAERVSTTDI
+2062 TDI
-2077 ITGRLTVIDGAKVA
+2077 TTGRLTVIDGAKIA

-2096 GNNLSNMDNDGNFL
+2096 GNNLSNMDNDGNFS
-2110 NDASIVFRNDT
+2110 NDASIIFRNDAK
-2121 MKCFAGIGGN
+2121 KCFAGIGGN
-2131 VMPASTGLRA
+2131 VLPTSSGLRA

-2151 DQWGLSAN
+2151 DQWGAYAN

-2166 RGANDNCAISLL
+2166 RGANDNCAIAIL
-2178 GGYISRFAEKV
+2178 GGYVSRFAEKV

-2202 TCVLCVNTADITL
+2202 TCVLCVNTSDITL
-2215 TLPTMQKYDNGHVVE
+2215 TLPTMQKYDNGHVIE

-2255 TYMHVDRGSHVTSL
+2255 TYIHVDRGSHVTSL

-2290 QYGCWAQFKHPRDW
+2290 QYGCWAQFKNPRDW

>member
-10 LRDGVIA
+10 LRDGAIE

-43 VTDSPLPV
+43 VAGSPLPI
-51 KAGDYCTMDGVVY
+51 KAGDYCTMDGIVY

-92 LLDKVICNRVTGSTK
+92 LLDKVVCNRVTGSTK

-116 FLELLMWNV
+116 FLELLTWNV

-138 WKIGLCP
+138 WEIGLCP
-145 DTEYRNIIL
+145 DTEYRNIVL

-220 FPKGGTENVIPGEG
+220 FPKGGTENVTPGEG

-247 EDFSETTKVVERV
+247 DDFTETTKVVERV
-260 IHFDN
+260 VCFDN

-273 VGPLS
+273 VGSLS
-278 GEHNKSFVC
+278 GEHNKSFIC
-287 SEIDFDIKEFA
+287 SEIDFDIQEFA
-298 VGTDARVNFLTG
+298 VGTDARVHFLTG

-492 AREFTDKRVLSSLR
+492 AREFTDKRVLSALR
-506 AIREIE
+506 TIIEIE
-512 KKALSKEKSDRTE
+512 KKALSKEKSDRTPY
-525 HSLEIGEDLT
+525 SLEVGEDLT

-574 LSVSGNSKTGM
+574 LSVSGNSKSGT

-621 GNTADI
+621 ENTADI

-662 ELDMLTVRKTFTV
+662 ELDMLTVRKVFMV
-675 FELVVQKIVHQGGM
+675 FELVVQKVVHQGGM

-730 TGLKM
+730 TGTKM

-763 PEIGDEVAVLGNRT
+763 PEVGDEVAVLGNRT
-777 NAARQSAQI
+777 NAARQSAQV

-805 YSLAGKLVTRTGN
+805 YSLVGKLVTRTGN

-935 GGRNLLALSKS
+935 GGRN
-946 VYGAR
+946 YI
-951 LDTGFRGKFWA
+951 
-962 SQVWDSAYILSK
+962 ILSK
-974 LKPSTQYTIK
+974 LAAYTPHNTTWHVNGKVISTQKVTATFITLGVGGFMPIAGEPYTISGVMK
-984 YSATANALSSLPEVS
+984 KNGIPVTNAMWVTKTATTYATPKRFEVNDATGYFECAMVFSTANMWLIHANIQGEV
-999 NRMGFALYNGTS
+999 
-1011 IINLF
+1011 
-1016 SSVPIS
+1016 
-1022 VGETREVQ
+1022 
-1030 KTFTSPANLSNYRL
+1030 
-1044 IAYTRR
+1044 
-1050 FSDGATVEI
+1050 
-1059 GDVSFTNLKLELGNK
+1059 GDTITIDSLKLEKGTK

-1083 DVEAGMAFEITK
+1083 DVEAGIAFEITK

-1112 EVTAKTQQAVTASQT
+1112 EVTAKTQQATSAAET
-1127 ATEKASQAA
+1127 ATSKANDASGAATRAA
-1136 GSATLAGQKAT
+1136 GSATAAS
-1147 EADGSAKAAKTSE
+1147 GSA
-1160 TNAGKSATSAANE
+1160 SAAANE

-1223 NNANMALQTVSTKQ
+1223 NNANTALQTVSTKQ

-1278 AAKQAAQQA
+1278 AAKQAAQLA

-1339 VGTGVQHPWLT
+1339 VGTGVRHPWLT

-1376 LYYQA
+1376 LHYQA

-1503 QTDFTALGTR
+1503 QTDFNALGTR

-1546 SDAQAKANAAKAAAI
+1546 SDAKAKADAAKSGAI
-1561 SAAAGDATAKADA
+1561 SAAASDAQAKADA

-1589 KANRAE
+1589 KANAAE

-1608 LTTYNTKVA
+1608 ITTYNTKVG

-1637 RMAAAEA
+1637 RMAAAEE
-1644 KITPDA
+1644 KITPGA
-1650 INLTVKEQITTA
+1650 INMVVKEQITTA

-1687 VPVITDTDVNVM
+1687 VPVVTGTDVNMM
-1699 LKADGTTNQQLVIRV
+1699 LTKDNTTSQFLILRI
-1714 KDYFPDAG
+1714 KDYVPETG
-1722 AYYTV
+1722 TYTV
-1727 SGYMTLGGRPIKNAD
+1727 SGYMTIGGRPAKNAD
-1742 FIVKRANYALGTDNF
+1742 FLSQSAHPVLENKGFR
-1757 FVDDASGYFE
+1757 VDDATGYFE
-1767 CTHKYNG
+1767 GTHVYNG
-1774 SDPWLLNA
+1774 NNPWLLYMNISA
-1782 KLTAA
+1782 N
-1787 TGTPVKISKFKF
+1787 TGTPVKIGKFKF
-1799 EKGTKA
+1799 EKGNKA

-1822 GRNLYRKSTVINN
+1822 GRNLLLNSAQAQTINF
-1835 LGNNPTIQK
+1835 P
-1844 EVDADSVHGFK
+1844 S
-1855 LTGKQS
+1855 
-1861 LVCAVRIKNVI
+1861 
-1872 HENGDYVI
+1872 NGDNYSYYADKTCLLEANVQYIVSGVCPEGLQWSAKHAGSDVNRALLWLANVDKSYHKII
-1880 SFWGK
+1880 SSSTTGTTGTPFTVPTTQLYILRTNVYK
-1885 SNGSGS
+1885 AGSY
-1891 PKFDICNNPCTGDA
+1891 
-1905 TFTTE
+1905 TFS
-1910 WKRFELRAKVNNYT
+1910 KIK
-1924 ADGYHFIDI
+1924 I
-1933 ENLAYLHYW
+1933 
-1942 FKDFKVEKGTKATD
+1942 EKGTKATD

-1967 VTNATNKANAAQGAA
+1967 IALRPTKEEVKAGISITTGGINVFGKEISLAGKVTFASLDSSTQATINGKATTAALTSLQNSLGAMAYQNMVGLARLDTTIVQGGYIKTNLIDANAVIT
-1982 NNAQGTANNALST
+1982 NS
-1995 ANGAQSDINNL
+1995 
-2006 KGDLLATGIN
+2006 LLAT
-2016 ITSKQVT
+2016 K
-2023 VTADIFRVQ
+2023 
-2032 DRTGRAIAV
+2032 IA
-2041 FKLDNA
+2041 A
-2047 GNPVL
+2047 
-2052 ETGRINAREV
+2052 
-2062 VTSDLVAERVSTTDI
+2062 TDI
-2077 ITGRLTVIDGAKVA
+2077 TTGRLTVIDGAKVA

-2096 GNNLSNMDNDGNFL
+2096 GNNLSNMDNAGNFL
-2110 NDASIVFRNDT
+2110 NDASIIFRNDAK
-2121 MKCFAGIGGN
+2121 KCFAGIGGN
-2131 VMPASTGLRA
+2131 VLPTSSGLRA

-2151 DQWGLSAN
+2151 DQWGAYAN

-2166 RGANDNCAISLL
+2166 RGADDNCAIAIL
-2178 GGYISRFAEKV
+2178 GGYVSRFAEKV

-2202 TCVLCVNTADITL
+2202 TCVLCVNTSDITL
-2215 TLPTMQKYDNGHVVE
+2215 TLPTMQKYDNGHVIE
-2230 IKNLGNNSVTINTG
+2230 IKNLGNKSVTINTG

-2290 QYGCWAQFKHPRDW
+2290 QYGCWAQFKNPRDW

>member
-1 MIDRIDIYG
+1 MSVTITSRAIPSNPRSKNYPSGAIVYNSGDSTTVIQGGGESVD
-10 LRDGVIA
+10 VIA
-17 KVASIPCENTFHNS
+17 K
-31 SLMAKDELSVSV
+31 D
-43 VTDSPLPV
+43 
-51 KAGDYCTMDGVVY
+51 
-64 RMNRDAEFT
+64 
-73 QKTEV
+73 
-78 QHEYSIILEAPIYT
+78 
-92 LLDKVICNRVTGSTK
+92 
-107 VVLTGKLRD
+107 D
-116 FLELLMWNV
+116 F
-125 NKSEDNPLGVDTG
+125 
-138 WKIGLCP
+138 
-145 DTEYRNIIL
+145 
-154 DGISCRASLD
+154 
-164 EFRKV
+164 
-169 FDLEYYVTNKTI
+169 
-181 NFVSHIENET
+181 
-191 GLTFIQGRGGGL
+191 
-203 YSLEQKNVDS
+203 
-213 GDVVTRL
+213 
-220 FPKGGTENVIPGEG
+220 
-234 DEDGRLILPEKYI
+234 
-247 EDFSETTKVVERV
+247 
-260 IHFDN
+260 
-265 IHPTFQGV
+265 
-273 VGPLS
+273 
-278 GEHNKSFVC
+278 
-287 SEIDFDIKEFA
+287 
-298 VGTDARVNFLTG
+298 
-310 DLMGKAFEFKWN
+310 
-322 NDNKEITLI
+322 
-331 GQVDELAL
+331 
-339 IDPET
+339 
-344 QSRPVIPDAN
+344 
-354 KHLRGGEVFTLTG
+354 
-367 LRMSGT
+367 
-373 YKINAVDNLRQK
+373 
-385 GREWLKYHCRKRVKY
+385 RE
-400 NLDIDYRFMRGKRNL
+400 M
-415 SVGDL
+415 
-420 VTVRDYRRGINT
+420 
-432 TIRIISTEKNLHT
+432 
-445 GKLSCVVSNYLDE
+445 
-458 KWEKKIE
+458 
-465 GQIASVQAAV
+465 
-475 SGGVG
+475 
-480 VSASVDIIESND
+480 
-492 AREFTDKRVLSSLR
+492 TDKNVLSSLR
-506 AIREIE
+506 TLAEIRSRIIKKEDATPASDDNVLSSLRTLEEVNKVIVSLLEALEE
-512 KKALSKEKSDRTE
+512 KYLSKTRSDRTPY
-525 HSLEIGEDLT
+525 SLEVGEDLT

-541 VNHDLNVGR
+541 VGHDLNVGR

-574 LSVSGNSKTGM
+574 LSVSGNSKTGT

-662 ELDMLTVRKTFTV
+662 ELDMLTVRKVFTV
-675 FELVVQKIVHQGGM
+675 FELVVQKVVHQGGM

-714 STDDFVK
+714 SSDDFVK

-730 TGLKM
+730 TGTKM

-763 PEIGDEVAVLGNRT
+763 PEVDDEVAVLGNRT
-777 NAARQSAQI
+777 NAARQSAQV

-791 ANAPYRDDYAGINS
+791 ANAPYRDDYAGISS
-805 YSLAGKLVTRTGN
+805 YSLVGKLVTRTGN

-840 YLKGMLRLVSG
+840 YLKGMLRLTSG

-871 DAQAKANAAKA
+871 DAQAKA
-882 SAIAAAAGD
+882 
-891 AQAKADA
+891 DA
-898 AKQAAISAAASD
+898 AKQAAISTAAND
-910 AQAKATAAET
+910 ATAKANRAEN

-935 GGRNLLALSKS
+935 GGRNLIPGSGQLRINSGKS
-946 VYGAR
+946 LG
-951 LDTGFRGKFWA
+951 
-962 SQVWDSAYILSK
+962 SNYI
-974 LKPSTQYTIK
+974 PGQQYTISIERSVNISPGTQK
-984 YSATANALSSLPEVS
+984 GALMMLYCSDVS
-999 NRMGFALYNGTS
+999 PYPLRVY
-1011 IINLF
+1011 I
-1016 SSVPIS
+1016 PIS
-1022 VGETREVQ
+1022 ETRQVA
-1030 KTFTSPANLSNYRL
+1030 TFTYPQAGKGNLAL
-1044 IAYTRR
+1044 CATEAWTGTTDVTKLKIEK
-1050 FSDGATVEI
+1050 GA
-1059 GDVSFTNLKLELGNK
+1059 K

-1083 DVEAGMAFEITK
+1083 DVEAGIDLEIKK

-1112 EVTAKTQQAVTASQT
+1112 EVTAKTQQAV
-1127 ATEKASQAA
+1127 
-1136 GSATLAGQKAT
+1136 
-1147 EADGSAKAAKTSE
+1147 
-1160 TNAGKSATSAANE
+1160 SAAETAASE

-1207 GVAEVTRQAGI
+1207 SVAEVTRQAGI

-1223 NNANMALQTVSTKQ
+1223 NNANTALETVSTKQ

-1243 AADIDLKAT
+1243 AADIDLKAS

-1278 AAKQAAQQA
+1278 AAKQAAQLA

-1301 AINFH
+1301 TSGVRAYSFTGWQQYFNAIAVG
-1306 EAGWNNGFGIH
+1306 EYGLARLREGGIFTLSALLDSSEGNYPQSITLH
-1317 GSGGWIID
+1317 IVTSSASLGYRRIQCNRIDPGSKSLTSGA
-1325 NTVTYNGKPTLKTL
+1325 
-1339 VGTGVQHPWLT
+1339 LT
-1350 LENGVEYT
+1350 LPADSNVTAAYIRVAQDTGNAYL
-1358 YSAMVR
+1358 A
-1364 TEVDVTGTRSTP
+1364 TGTFSR
-1376 LYYQA
+1376 
-1381 GYNKQSQGKISIIS
+1381 
-1395 HDTSTVANQWK
+1395 VM
-1406 LIRIV
+1406 LI
-1411 FKLTGDADSF
+1411 A
-1421 RSYIYRGSTGG
+1421 
-1432 VNYWIAWLKLEK
+1432 
-1444 GNKATDGTPA
+1444 GNKLSDWTPA

-1503 QTDFTALGTR
+1503 QTDFNALGTR

-1529 VSSTVESAKT
+1529 VSSTVESAK
-1539 AAINAAA
+1539 A
-1546 SDAQAKANAAKAAAI
+1546 SAI

-1574 AKQSAISTAANDATA
+1574 AKQAAISTAANDATI
-1589 KANRAE
+1589 KANAAE
-1595 ANAKAHANNTFTP
+1595 NNAKAHANNTFTP
-1608 LTTYNTKVA
+1608 ITTYNTKVA

-1623 SLKAESSTVSGLTT
+1623 RLKAESSTVSGLTT

-1687 VPVITDTDVNVM
+1687 VPVVTGTDVNMM
-1699 LKADGTTNQQLVIRV
+1699 LTKDNTTSQFLILRI
-1714 KDYFPDAG
+1714 KDYVPETG
-1722 AYYTV
+1722 TYTV
-1727 SGYMTLGGRPIKNAD
+1727 SGYMTIGGRPAKNAD
-1742 FIVKRANYALGTDNF
+1742 FLSQSAHTVLENKGFR
-1757 FVDDASGYFE
+1757 VDDATGYFE
-1767 CTHKYNG
+1767 GTHVYNG
-1774 SDPWLLNA
+1774 NNPWLLYMNISA
-1782 KLTAA
+1782 N
-1787 TGTPVKISKFKF
+1787 TGTPVKIGKFKF
-1799 EKGTKA
+1799 EKGNKA

-1872 HENGDYVI
+1872 SENGDYVI

-1885 SNGSGS
+1885 SNGSGT
-1891 PKFDICNNPCTGDA
+1891 PKFDICNNQCTGDA

-1910 WKRFELRAKVNNYT
+1910 WKKFELKAKVNNYT

-1933 ENLAYLHYW
+1933 ENIAFLYYW

-2006 KGDLLATGIN
+2006 KGDLLKTGIN

-2032 DRTGRAIAV
+2032 DRTGKAIAV
-2041 FKLDNA
+2041 FKLDDA

-2096 GNNLSNMDNDGNFL
+2096 GSSLTNANDTGQYT
-2110 NDASIVFRNDT
+2110 NDASIIFRNDA
-2121 MKCFAGIGGN
+2121 KSCFAGIGGN
-2131 VMPASTGLRA
+2131 VMPTSSGLRA

-2178 GGYISRFAEKV
+2178 GGYVSRFAEKV

-2202 TCVLCVNTADITL
+2202 TCVLCVNTSDITL
-2215 TLPTMQKYDNGHVVE
+2215 TLPTMQKYDNGHIIE

-2290 QYGCWAQFKHPRDW
+2290 QYGCWAQFKNPRDW